1 MARLTITV
9 LARADLTE
17 IRDHIA
23 RDNPTAARRLIE
35 RLRDKAIAIAESPG
49 IGRSREA
56 DLLPNLFSFPVG
68 YSLLFYQLQ
77 EGGGIILLCVL
88 HGSRDLPWLNRAAAI
103 LSSKAWT

>member
-1 MARLTITV
+1 MARLTITA

-35 RLRDKAIAIAESPG
+35 RLRDKARALAESPG

-56 DLLPNLFSFPVG
+56 DLRLNLFSFPVG
-68 YSLLFYQLQ
+68 HYLLFYQPQ
-77 EGGGIILLCVL
+77 AGGGIVL
-88 HGSRDLPWLNRAAAI
+88 VRVLNGSRDLPALF
-103 LSSKAWT
+103 